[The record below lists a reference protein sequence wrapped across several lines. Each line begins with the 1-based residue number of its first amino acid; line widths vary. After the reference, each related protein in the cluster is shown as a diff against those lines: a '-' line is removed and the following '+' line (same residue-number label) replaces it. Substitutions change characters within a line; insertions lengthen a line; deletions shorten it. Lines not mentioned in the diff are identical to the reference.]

1 MTQETALVIIAAA
14 VGLGLVILAVAVL
27 SLAGGLK
34 RIHQVLDDLRNI
46 HHAGMEDGTRLRDE
60 RLALERKKFELDAKE
75 RKPRVFLLKSSNL
88 KLFEERQELTVG
100 YSVEIMGR
108 GKILITKLQV
118 ALVNKRT
125 PNLIKILDMVFN
137 RVVEPEKPLVSEV
150 VVSVKDFTRVSLPF
164 VPDFGFIK
172 DSCEIVASL
181 EYEDQLGESY
191 RLDRDILEW

>member
-1 MTQETALVIIAAA
+1 MTQETALIIVAAA
-14 VGLGLVILAVAVL
+14 VGLGILLLAIAVF

-34 RIHQVLDDLRNI
+34 KIHLVLDDLRNI
-46 HHAGMEDGTRLRDE
+46 HHAGVEDGTRLQDE
-60 RLALERKKFELDAKE
+60 RLALDRKRFELDAKE
-75 RKPRVFLLKSSNL
+75 RKPRVLLFKSTNL

-100 YSVEIMGR
+100 YSVEIMGKGR
-108 GKILITKLQV
+108 IFITKLQV

-137 RVVEPEKPLVSEV
+137 RVVEPDKPLVSEV

-181 EYEDQLGESY
+181 EYEDPFGESY
-191 RLDRDILEW
+191 RVDRDILEW

>member
-1 MTQETALVIIAAA
+1 MTQETALVILAAA
-14 VGLGLVILAVAVL
+14 LGLGLVFLAIAVF
-27 SLAGGLK
+27 SLAGGVK

-46 HHAGMEDGTRLRDE
+46 HHAGVEDGTRLREE
-60 RLALERKKFELDAKE
+60 RLALERKMFELDARE
-75 RKPRVFLLKSSNL
+75 RKNRVLLLKSANL

-100 YSVEIMGR
+100 YSVEVMGKS
-108 GKILITKLQV
+108 KILITKLQV
-118 ALVNKRT
+118 ALVNKRS

-137 RVVEPEKPLVSEV
+137 RVVEPDKPLVADV

-181 EYEDQLGESY
+181 EYEDHFGESF

>member
-1 MTQETALVIIAAA
+1 MTQETALIILAAA
-14 VGLGLVILAVAVL
+14 VGSGLLILAIAVFA
-27 SLAGGLK
+27 LAGGVK
-34 RIHQVLDDLRNI
+34 KIHLVIDDLRNI
-46 HHAGMEDGTRLRDE
+46 HHAGVEDGTRIREE
-60 RLALERKKFELDAKE
+60 RLALDRKRFELDGRE
-75 RKPRVFLLKSSNL
+75 RKPRVLLLKSANL

-100 YSVEIMGR
+100 YSVEVMGGGR
-108 GKILITKLQV
+108 ILITKLQV
-118 ALVNKRT
+118 ALVNKRS

-137 RVVEPEKPLVSEV
+137 RVVEPGKPLASDV

-181 EYEDQLGESY
+181 EYEDRFGEAY

>member
-1 MTQETALVIIAAA
+1 MTQETALVILAAA
-14 VGLGLVILAVAVL
+14 LGLGLVFLAIAVF
-27 SLAGGLK
+27 SLAGGVK

-46 HHAGMEDGTRLRDE
+46 QHVGVEDGNRLREE
-60 RLALERKKFELDAKE
+60 RLALERKAFELDAKE
-75 RKPRVFLLKSSNL
+75 RKTRVLLHKSSNL

-100 YSVEIMGR
+100 YSVEVMGR
-108 GKILITKLQV
+108 SKILITKLQV
-118 ALVNKRT
+118 ALVNKRS

-137 RVVEPEKPLVSEV
+137 RVVEPDKPLVTDV

-181 EYEDQLGESY
+181 EYEDHLGESY